1 MTRWVTVPA
10 LAAALAAAA
19 CNSSSDASS
28 SLTPTVTNPTVTTP
42 LNGTIAAPVG
52 GVPQSA
58 TVTFNSSSSG
68 TGSVTLTSAVETF
81 SNGSLNPNVV
91 VNLSLGVGGVNNCVL
106 PAGNTPL
113 PISASANPLSAPYVA
128 GANCFVLT
136 SGDQSSTAGPVS
148 FTLVVL
154 AY

>member
-10 LAAALAAAA
+10 LAAALAVAA
-19 CNSSSDASS
+19 CNNSSDATN
-28 SLTPTVTNPTVTTP
+28 SLTPTVTNPTITSTLPGV
-42 LNGTIAAPVG
+42 IPVG
-52 GVPQSA
+52 GAA
-58 TVTFNSSSSG
+58 TVGFNSSSSG

-81 SNGSLNPNVV
+81 SDGTRNLGVV
-91 VNLSLGVGGVNNCVL
+91 VGLSLGTGGVNNCVL
-106 PAGNTPL
+106 PAGNTPFL
-113 PISASANPLSAPYVA
+113 VSAGATSYSAPYVA

-136 SGDQSSTAGPVS
+136 SGDQSAQAGPVS